1 MLAIGGVTAGF
12 LVDSVSEVMKVQ
24 TDAIYP
30 APELSPDQMRLI
42 SRVINL
48 EAKGRMILLV
58 DPAQLLDQVEAD
70 VLAKFKR
77 AELDPSVTVP

>member
-1 MLAIGGVTAGF
+1 
-12 LVDSVSEVMKVQ
+12 MKAQ
-24 TDAIYP
+24 IDAIRP

-48 EAKGRMILLV
+48 EADGRLILLV

-70 VLAKFKR
+70 VLAKFER
-77 AELDPSVTVP
+77 SELDPSVTAP